1 MSQYTAPDGTVFN
14 IPSDPAEKEQLS
26 NALKKVYPGANIY
39 EPTLGGRAVEFGK
52 AIPRGGLATLAS
64 AVKGP
69 VALFDVGDDSLSY
82 QGIKKFEEYLQEDSA
97 LAPETGYEDLY
108 STKIGGAFGSVIP

>member
-1 MSQYTAPDGTVFN
+1 MDQYTAPDGTVFN
-14 IPSDPAEKEQLS
+14 VPSDPIEKAKLADVIKTQYG
-26 NALKKVYPGANIY
+26 VNIDAV
-39 EPTLGGRAVEFGK
+39 EPTLGGRIVEFGK

-64 AVKGP
+64 AIKGP

-97 LAPETGYEDLY
+97 LAPKAGYEDY
-108 STKIGGAFGSVIP
+108 TVQN